1 MDKELSDKIR
11 LLVFTQIYLTST
23 REQLLAEDFVAEDVD
38 AIFTLGDNRDHVNS
52 VADGERY
59 EALGP
64 RSLVVSQRQSFA
76 DATSHIVP
84 ERSS

>member
-1 MDKELSDKIR
+1 VDKELSDEIR
-11 LLVFTQIYLTST
+11 SLVFTDIHLSPT
-23 REQLLAEDFVAEDVD
+23 REQLVVVDFVVEDVD
-38 AIFTLGDNRDHVNS
+38 AVFTLGDNRDHVNS

-64 RSLVVSQRQSFA
+64 RSLVVLQRQSFA
-76 DATSHIVP
+76 DATGHIVP